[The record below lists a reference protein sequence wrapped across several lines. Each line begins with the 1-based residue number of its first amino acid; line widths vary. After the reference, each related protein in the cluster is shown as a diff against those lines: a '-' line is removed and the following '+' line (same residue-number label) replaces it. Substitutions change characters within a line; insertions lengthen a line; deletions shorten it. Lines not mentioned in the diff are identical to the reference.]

1 MKRTSKILIAALSLA
16 LLTACGDKPEE
27 KGNPYIPDD
36 FLVSTE
42 ENTPDKVVGHYD
54 PNSTVTKAPEDDSA
68 QSDGTADSTA
78 PTDPDEPSVAPDSSD
93 PAQTEPEDKLPDTE
107 AMKYLKMLNSKHVHT
122 KLTHMYSFDGDEL
135 MSVER
140 EFYIDGDKKIYIND
154 GNKTLVQNGTVTY
167 VDYDSEVY
175 CSYPD
180 DTATDNELEF
190 GFALKNYVLIS
201 RESTEDGH
209 SELYSINGER
219 IASTWEFLADGK
231 IKVSDRDL
239 DSPAFDYYI
248 FELIDD
254 GKFKMDFTIPNNFNE
269 VNAEDYGLGN

>member
-1 MKRTSKILIAALSLA
+1 MKKTSIILTAALSLA

-27 KGNPYIPDD
+27 KGNPSIPDD

-42 ENTPDKVVGHYD
+42 ENTPDKVIGIYD
-54 PNSTVTKAPEDDSA
+54 PDSAVTKAPDDDSA
-68 QSDGTADSTA
+68 QSGDTADSTA
-78 PTDPDEPSVAPDSSD
+78 PTDTDDQSSDPDSPA

-107 AMKYLKMLNSKHVHT
+107 AIKYLKVLNSKHVHA

-135 MSVER
+135 MSIDR

-154 GNKTLVQNGTVTY
+154 GNKTFVKDGTVTY

-175 CSYPD
+175 CTYPND
-180 DTATDNELEF
+180 LENGAEF
-190 GFALKNYVLIS
+190 GFELDKYVLIS
-201 RESTEDGH
+201 RESGEDSH

-219 IASTWEFLADGK
+219 IASTWEFLSDDR
-231 IKVSDRDL
+231 IKVSDRNL

-254 GKFKMDFTIPNNFNE
+254 GKFKMDFTIPDNFTE
-269 VNAEDYGLGN
+269 VAAEEYGLGN

>member
-1 MKRTSKILIAALSLA
+1 MKTTAKLIIAAAASLA
-16 LLTACGDKPEE
+16 LLTACGNKPEE
-27 KGNPYIPDD
+27 KGNPSIPDD

-42 ENTPDKVVGHYD
+42 ENTPNKVVGHYD

-68 QSDGTADSTA
+68 QSDDTADSTA
-78 PTDPDEPSVAPDSSD
+78 PTDTDEPSGDPDS
-93 PAQTEPEDKLPDTE
+93 PATAQAEPEDNLPDTE
-107 AMKYLKMLNSKHVHT
+107 AIKYLKILNSKHVHA

-135 MSVER
+135 MSIER

-154 GNKTLVQNGTVTY
+154 GNKTFMQDGMVTY

-175 CSYPD
+175 CTYPND
-180 DTATDNELEF
+180 LENGVEF
-190 GFALKNYVLIS
+190 GFELDKYVLIS
-201 RESTEDGH
+201 RESGEDSH

-219 IASTWEFLADGK
+219 IASTWEFLSDDR

-239 DSPAFDYYI
+239 DSPSFDYYI

-254 GKFKMDFTIPNNFNE
+254 GKFKMDFTIPNNFTE
-269 VNAEDYGLGN
+269 VNAEEYGLGN

>member
-1 MKRTSKILIAALSLA
+1 MKTTAKLIIAAAASLA
-16 LLTACGDKPEE
+16 LLTACGNKPEE
-27 KGNPYIPDD
+27 KGNPSIPDD

-42 ENTPDKVVGHYD
+42 ENTPNKVVGHYD

-68 QSDGTADSTA
+68 QSDDTAASTA
-78 PTDPDEPSVAPDSSD
+78 PTDTDEPSGDPDSPA
-93 PAQTEPEDKLPDTE
+93 PAQTEPEDNLPDTE
-107 AMKYLKMLNSKHVHT
+107 AIKYLKILNSKHVHA

-135 MSVER
+135 MSIER

-154 GNKTLVQNGTVTY
+154 GNKTFMQDGMVTY

-175 CSYPD
+175 CTYPND
-180 DTATDNELEF
+180 LENGVEF
-190 GFALKNYVLIS
+190 GFELDKYVLIS
-201 RESTEDGH
+201 RESGEDSH

-219 IASTWEFLADGK
+219 IASTWEFLSDDR

-239 DSPAFDYYI
+239 DSPSFDYYI

-254 GKFKMDFTIPNNFNE
+254 GKFKMDFTIPNNFTE
-269 VNAEDYGLGN
+269 VNAEEYGLGN